1 MKVTGSACAA
11 VAVATAKAAVE
22 MDRSLFIDIHP
33 LFRASG
39 ALFFQARGMPSAS
52 PFFGRSRTSGT
63 GNPEAI
69 VPIFQAQVHD
79 AAASSHALLT
89 GPPRPYHRRQKEM
102 HMKALTPKS
111 IRPPFARYSHGVE
124 VPAGKRLVLCSGQ
137 LGIGPED
144 AIPEDAGAQAELC
157 FANIAAILAE
167 AGLGLKDIVR
177 INAFVT
183 DRAHM
188 KGYMEVRDQLVAD
201 PPPASTLVIV
211 SGFTRPEFKVEIEV
225 IAAG

>member
-1 MKVTGSACAA
+1 M
-11 VAVATAKAAVE
+11 AKA
-22 MDRSLFIDIHP
+22 L
-33 LFRASG
+33 
-39 ALFFQARGMPSAS
+39 
-52 PFFGRSRTSGT
+52 
-63 GNPEAI
+63 N
-69 VPIFQAQVHD
+69 
-79 AAASSHALLT
+79 
-89 GPPRPYHRRQKEM
+89 
-102 HMKALTPKS
+102 PKS
-111 IRPPFARYSHGVE
+111 IRAPFARYSHGVE
-124 VPAGKRLVLCSGQ
+124 VPEGKRLVLCSGQ
-137 LGIGPED
+137 LGIGADD

-188 KGYMEVRDQLVAD
+188 KPYMEVRDRVVAD